1 MCMKIEGREFP
12 LYRFIAL
19 SLYDTCF
26 SFIAAD
32 KPAGPAPT
40 MQTSKSIASLG
51 SKAAA

>member
-1 MCMKIEGREFP
+1 MDVSFD
-12 LYRFIAL
+12 FIAG
-19 SLYDTCF
+19 DTCF
-26 SFIAAD
+26 NFIAAD